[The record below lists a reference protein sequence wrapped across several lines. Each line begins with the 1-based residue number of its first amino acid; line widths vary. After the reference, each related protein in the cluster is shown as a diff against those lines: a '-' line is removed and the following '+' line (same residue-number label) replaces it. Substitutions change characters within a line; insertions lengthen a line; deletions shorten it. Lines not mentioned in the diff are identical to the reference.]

1 MSVRTAHVDPRTGDS
16 TTGDGSEEML
26 MVSGLSCSHRGQVQL
41 SLLRLDRRSRTQ
53 KFLLHAVHNVV
64 DAYQIARRL
73 GLPADTIHK
82 KLPHL
87 RR

>member
-1 MSVRTAHVDPRTGDS
+1 MPVKSAHVDRQTGDS

-26 MVSGLSCSHRGQVQL
+26 VVSGLSCSHRGQVQL

-53 KFLLHAVHNVV
+53 KLLLHAVHNVV
-64 DAYQIARRL
+64 EAYRIARRL